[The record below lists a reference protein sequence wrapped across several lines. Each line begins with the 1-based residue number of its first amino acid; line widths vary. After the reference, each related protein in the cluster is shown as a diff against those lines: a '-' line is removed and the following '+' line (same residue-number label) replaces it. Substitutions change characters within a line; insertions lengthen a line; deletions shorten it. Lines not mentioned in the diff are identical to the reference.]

1 MYAVTYSRNRHIHV
15 YTGVLC
21 ILTCVPPGLQDVAL
35 PPPTYNLVPYLLESG
50 HLSALQLEGVLYA
63 CQRHLTLLPGG
74 SRAGFFIGDGA
85 GVGKGR
91 QVCMQQ
97 FLHMLCSTCMEQV
110 VFSNTELEYLY
121 MCI

>member
-1 MYAVTYSRNRHIHV
+1 MYIHV
-15 YTGVLC
+15 YTGVC
-21 ILTCVPPGLQDVAL
+21 ILARVPPGLQDFAL
-35 PPPTYNLVPYLLESG
+35 PPPTYNLAPYLLESG

-91 QVCMQQ
+91 QVCVQQ
-97 FLHMLCSTCMEQV
+97 
-110 VFSNTELEYLY
+110 VFTHGV
-121 MCI
+121 